1 MLTRKSVAYRFLS
14 CLASVLV
21 LGLLLAVPGLTQAAG
36 IGKDGTIA
44 ATKGKATT
52 LDELIA
58 MYDSSSCFECHGD
71 KHEEWSQS
79 VHSRSVYG
87 TGRTAATFRT
97 AFLNGF
103 MDWAYSGVKKPE
115 DVEVEHLMGCAKC
128 HLPQLA
134 DATDNVAK
142 ELVATV
148 FQWMDAYKADDM
160 ETFEKHQKKLLQLNI
175 NCLVCHN
182 RMAITHKWTD
192 GYPQAGVVYGFGEG
206 EHDDPEYPNRKVS
219 PILDASIMCGQCH
232 GLGPNLELDNP
243 TQCATGYGSYLFS
256 YIANGGDKSCQQC
269 HMRESELGHN
279 IQSYRSPVMAEKA
292 VDWHVDTR
300 PMVWRDGRNVRPKV
314 MVDVAMTN
322 NAGHGI
328 PDG

>member
-1 MLTRKSVAYRFLS
+1 MLTKKSYFSFLS
-14 CLASVLV
+14 CMASLLV
-21 LGLLLAVPGLTQAAG
+21 MGVLLALPVTGQAAG

-44 ATKGKATT
+44 AVKGKATT

-58 MYDSSSCFECHGD
+58 MYDSSSCYDCHGD

-97 AFLNGF
+97 AFINGF
-103 MDWAYSGVKKPE
+103 MDWAYSGVESPE

-134 DATDNVAK
+134 DATDAVAK

-148 FQWMDAYKADDM
+148 FDWMDAYMEDDM
-160 ETFEKHQKKLLQLNI
+160 ETFEKHQETLLQLNI

-192 GYPQAGVVYGFGEG
+192 GYPQDGSVYGFSEG
-206 EHDDPEYPNRKVS
+206 FHPDDHFTEMKVS
-219 PILDASIMCGQCH
+219 PIMDASILCGQCH

-243 TQCATGYGSYLFS
+243 TQCATAYGSYLWS
-256 YIANGGDKSCQQC
+256 YIANGGDKTCQQC
-269 HMRESELGHN
+269 HMEESGLGHN
-279 IQSYRSPVMAEKA
+279 IQSYRSQTMADKA
-292 VDWHVDTR
+292 VDWKVKVR
-300 PMVWRDGRNVRPKV
+300 PMVWRDARSVHPKV
-314 MVDVAMTN
+314 MIDVALTN

>member
-1 MLTRKSVAYRFLS
+1 MLTKKSTYTFLS
-14 CLASVLV
+14 CVVSMFVI
-21 LGLLLAVPGLTQAAG
+21 GLLLGLPAASQSAG

-44 ATKGKATT
+44 AVKGKATT

-58 MYDSSSCFECHGD
+58 MYDSSSCFACHGD
-71 KHEEWSQS
+71 KHEEWSES
-79 VHSRSVYG
+79 VHARSVYG

-103 MDWAYSGVKKPE
+103 MDWAYSGVESPE

-134 DATDNVAK
+134 DATDDVAK

-148 FQWMDAYKADDM
+148 FDWMDAYMEDDM
-160 ETFEKHQKKLLQLNI
+160 ETFEKHQDTLLQLNI

-192 GYPQAGVVYGFGEG
+192 GYPQDGVVYGFNEG
-206 EHDDPEYPNRKVS
+206 AHPDSHFTEMKPS
-219 PILDASIMCGQCH
+219 PILDESIFCGQCH

-243 TQCATGYGSYLFS
+243 TQCATAYGSHLWS

-269 HMRESELGHN
+269 HIHESELGHN
-279 IQSYRSPVMAEKA
+279 MQSYRSPVMADKA
-292 VDWHVDTR
+292 VDWKIKVR
-300 PMVWRDGRNVRPKV
+300 PMVWRDARSVHPKV
-314 MVDVAMTN
+314 MIDVALTN